1 MACKLAHWPYDELI
15 AAPSTSR
22 QNGHTTSVEPEIQ
35 ATKPPVIT
43 AKKARKPRFI
53 ESTAVHSPIEYGP
66 SNKSSALDH
75 STQSPMVQIQPSDV
89 GLTYLENSNR
99 LSDDILIEM
108 PHTSKRNM
116 NLGEADD
123 HSTPRREGINQL
135 SPTFREEQTLQK
147 CEKLTEKEQAKDL
160 KVKTKVRIAKLFLRA
175 VSFGCSLIVL
185 TMVSASFSIF
195 NATKSLPPRNHLPAW
210 ATGTRIWPQAFV
222 LVIACISLIFCLV
235 IFWNYYRGGHRKAE
249 KVAVYYTLFT
259 VTLFIFGSIMWGV
272 AAGVL
277 QGSRSNGQN
286 KDLWGWSCV
295 DNKRR
300 QLFSDRVNYALV
312 CRMQNWALV
321 CCIIEIV
328 LESITIL
335 LYAFVFYRFYSKQRL
350 RKSMNIRDRA
360 RSELYSAQIRSQSAL
375 IEPCVDSNL
384 PSSQD
389 KRFPDSIVEK
399 SSPNLISAFSA
410 KPFCLQPPPQKGS
423 STAVR
428 SFPKAHTAEQVV
440 KHVVSVPGETIY
452 DAVPIPSDYRSNLTP
467 HEHP

>member
-1 MACKLAHWPYDELI
+1 MTWKYNGWFSFPLI
-15 AAPSTSR
+15 NPFIHPR

-35 ATKPPVIT
+35 ATKAPVIT
-43 AKKARKPRFI
+43 AKKARKPKFI
-53 ESTAVHSPIEYGP
+53 ESTAVHSPIEKSP
-66 SNKSSALDH
+66 SDKSSTFGH
-75 STQSPMVQIQPSDV
+75 PTQCSMAQIRPSDV
-89 GLTYLENSNR
+89 GLTYLEGSSR
-99 LSDDILIEM
+99 LSDDILVDM
-108 PHTSKRNM
+108 PHTLKKNM
-116 NLGEADD
+116 NLDEADT
-123 HSTPRREGINQL
+123 HSTPTREVLKQL

-160 KVKTKVRIAKLFLRA
+160 KVKTKVRIAKLFLRT

-222 LVIACISLIFCLV
+222 LVIACISLIFCIA
-235 IFWNYYRGGHRKAE
+235 IFWNYFRGGHRKAE

-300 QLFSDRVNYALV
+300 QLFSDKVNYALV

-350 RKSMNIRDRA
+350 RRSMNIRDRA
-360 RSELYSAQIRSQSAL
+360 RSDLYSAQIRSQSAL
-375 IEPCVDSNL
+375 ITPCVESNL
-384 PSSQD
+384 PHSQD
-389 KRFPDSIVEK
+389 KKFSNLTVDK

-410 KPFCLQPPPQKGS
+410 KPFCLQPPPQKAS
-423 STAVR
+423 STAGR
-428 SFPKAHTAEQVV
+428 SFPKAHLTEQIV
-440 KHVVSVPGETIY
+440 KHVASAPGESIY
-452 DAVPIPSDYRSNLTP
+452 DAVPIPSNYRSNLTP
-467 HEHP
+467 HESP